1 MGEFAILNTDKVVRE
16 GPTEKMMFEQRLDWH
31 EEARHMSIKAGGDY
45 YRQRN
50 RKGPV
55 MRVCL
60 AFLTISREANVS
72 RLKQ

>member
-1 MGEFAILNTDKVVRE
+1 MGEFAILNTVVRE

-31 EEARHMSIKAGGDY
+31 EEARHMSIKAGGDH

>member
-1 MGEFAILNTDKVVRE
+1 MGEFAILNTVVRE
-16 GPTEKMMFEQRLDWH
+16 GPTEKTMFEQRLDWH
-31 EEARHMSIKAGGDY
+31 EEARHTSIKAGGDH

-55 MRVCL
+55 TRVCL
-60 AFLTISREANVS
+60 AFLTITREANVS